1 MAKLRYHTIIAGL
14 ARKNDPQTIDAPTA
28 EAIQPGA
35 LVFLDA
41 GKLKKHATAGKS
53 TQALVMQTNYIAGG
67 DIRNDVPLGATGVA
81 VICEQDVDYYVRV
94 KQGESLKVGDKL
106 TSNGDGTL
114 KKAGASDEAIF
125 IARETY
131 TVASDGVE
139 LVKVRKA

>member
-1 MAKLRYHTIIAGL
+1 
-14 ARKNDPQTIDAPTA
+14 
-28 EAIQPGA
+28 
-35 LVFLDA
+35 
-41 GKLKKHATAGKS
+41 
-53 TQALVMQTNYIAGG
+53 MQTNYIAGG

-81 VICEQDVDYYVRV
+81 VICDQDVDYYVRV
-94 KQGESLKVGDKL
+94 KQGEALKIGDKL